1 MFDWKASILKPDD
14 TMDKAIQ
21 ILDHVS
27 LRIVMVS
34 DEKDRLLGTITDGD
48 IRRALILH
56 HGMDTCLIDI
66 MYKNPSVAF
75 IEDGREAILAMMK
88 SKDILQ
94 VPILDVDRRIV
105 GLETLQNL
113 IEVDKQDNLVFLM
126 AGGFGTRLQPLTD
139 DTPKPLL
146 KVGNKPILETILNQF
161 IEAGFH
167 NFFISTHY
175 KADMVSEYFG
185 DGSQWGVNIQYVHE
199 DSPLGTAG
207 SLGLLPLGLLD
218 LPIMVMNGDLLTN
231 VDFENL
237 LNFHNEKGGVA
248 TMCARE
254 YDFQVPYGVIKSVE
268 QKITSI
274 VEKPTHKFFVNAGIY
289 VIEPSL
295 LESVDGN
302 SYLDM
307 PHLLEM
313 QIKQGLQVNMFPL
326 HEYWLDIGQIGQ
338 FEQAQL
344 DSKSLF

>member
-1 MFDWKASILKPDD
+1 
-14 TMDKAIQ
+14 MDKAIQ
-21 ILDHVS
+21 VLDHVS

-34 DEKDRLLGTITDGD
+34 DENDRLLGTITDGD

-66 MYKNPSVAF
+66 MFKNPSVAF

-94 VPILDVDRRIV
+94 VPILDLDRRIV
-105 GLETLQNL
+105 GLETIQNL

-126 AGGFGTRLQPLTD
+126 AGGFGTRLKPLTD

-146 KVGNKPILETILNQF
+146 NVGNKPILETILNQF

-175 KADMVSEYFG
+175 KADMVAEYFG

-207 SLGLLPLGLLD
+207 SLGLLPLGLPD

-231 VDFENL
+231 IDFENL

-248 TMCARE
+248 TMCVRE
-254 YDFQVPYGVIKSVE
+254 YDFQVPYGVVKSVE

-295 LESVDGN
+295 LGSVDGK
-302 SYLDM
+302 SYFDM
-307 PHLLEM
+307 PSLLEM

-344 DSKSLF
+344 DFKSLL

>member
-1 MFDWKASILKPDD
+1 
-14 TMDKAIQ
+14 MDKAIQ
-21 ILDHVS
+21 VLDHVS

-34 DEKDRLLGTITDGD
+34 DENDRLLGTITDGD

-66 MYKNPSVAF
+66 MFKNPSVAF

-94 VPILDVDRRIV
+94 VPILDLDRRIV
-105 GLETLQNL
+105 GLETIQNL

-126 AGGFGTRLQPLTD
+126 AGGFGTRLKPLTD

-146 KVGNKPILETILNQF
+146 NVGNKPILETILNQF

-175 KADMVSEYFG
+175 KADMVAEYFG

-207 SLGLLPLGLLD
+207 SLGLLPLGLPD

-231 VDFENL
+231 IDFENL

-248 TMCARE
+248 TMCVRE
-254 YDFQVPYGVIKSVE
+254 YDFQVPYGVVKSVE

-274 VEKPTHKFFVNAGIY
+274 VEKPTHKFL
-289 VIEPSL
+289 SL
-295 LESVDGN
+295 I
-302 SYLDM
+302 
-307 PHLLEM
+307 H
-313 QIKQGLQVNMFPL
+313 I
-326 HEYWLDIGQIGQ
+326 
-338 FEQAQL
+338 
-344 DSKSLF
+344 

>member
-1 MFDWKASILKPDD
+1 
-14 TMDKAIQ
+14 MDKAIQ
-21 ILDHVS
+21 VLDHVS

-34 DEKDRLLGTITDGD
+34 DEKNRLLGTITDGD

-66 MYKNPSVAF
+66 MFKNPSVAF

-105 GLETLQNL
+105 GLETIQNL

-126 AGGFGTRLQPLTD
+126 AGGFGTRLKPLTD

-175 KADMVSEYFG
+175 KADMVEEYFR

-207 SLGLLPLGLLD
+207 SLGLLPLGLPD

-237 LNFHNEKGGVA
+237 LNFHNERGGVA
-248 TMCARE
+248 TMCVRE
-254 YDFQVPYGVIKSVE
+254 YDFQVPYGVVKSVE

-295 LESVDGN
+295 LESVDGK
-302 SYLDM
+302 SYFDM
-307 PHLLEM
+307 PSLLEM

-344 DSKSLF
+344 DFKSLL